1 MAFWEPHK
9 TRKKSYGFLFTIS
22 HLYLTASFLSH
33 NSYSAPSVP
42 NVRPMDGLQEV
53 WECPEIAC
61 KIVFVY
67 MFLGGSSGLKRRS
80 RPQSKIILSK
90 VPLQHLSIVQE
101 AGARSSFYAQVNE
114 CAVKTK
120 LKNINV
126 YLNIITSSSIARWV
140 MFLIWSRVP
149 S

>member
-1 MAFWEPHK
+1 
-9 TRKKSYGFLFTIS
+9 
-22 HLYLTASFLSH
+22 
-33 NSYSAPSVP
+33 
-42 NVRPMDGLQEV
+42 MDGLQEV

-90 VPLQHLSIVQE
+90 VPLQHLSMVQE

-126 YLNIITSSSIARWV
+126 YLNIITSSSITR
-140 MFLIWSRVP
+140 
-149 S
+149 